1 MLEDILGFVKSSS
14 GLKTYSTN
22 THEAVIQQSVDG
34 KLFKF
39 QIETLNEVLQRVD
52 ADGSRFIQ
60 INFQNGNKVLF
71 TDTLVGFK
79 PAETI
84 GLDMSKIPKV
94 VTTPDL
100 LSVFEAIEESLSSDL
115 QHDQEVEVL
124 KKVFVSILQGGEL
137 AGFDLKF
144 EKKWVGR
151 LVPAKFSATA

>member
-1 MLEDILGFVKSSS
+1 MLEDILEFVKTSS
-14 GLKTYSTN
+14 GLKRYGTN
-22 THEAVIQQSVDG
+22 ATETVIQQSIDG
-34 KLFKF
+34 KLFKL
-39 QIETLNEVLQRVD
+39 QVDTLNEVLQRVD

-124 KKVFVSILQGGEL
+124 KKVFVSILHGGEH

-144 EKKWVGR
+144 ERKWVGR